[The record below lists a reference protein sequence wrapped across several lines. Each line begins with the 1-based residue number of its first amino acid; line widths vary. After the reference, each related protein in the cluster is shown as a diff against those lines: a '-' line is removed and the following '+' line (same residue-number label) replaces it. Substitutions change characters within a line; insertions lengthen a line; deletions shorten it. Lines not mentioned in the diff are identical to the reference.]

1 MDSRVKR
8 LRLWG
13 AACAAVMI
21 LWGCSLIGGQADRA
35 GNGIGENTE
44 EDWAREAGG
53 GQRKDNPDEVRVRN
67 GGEDEPG
74 ENQRSMVW
82 MELTEVRNGIQRNGQ
97 VNRHTME

>member
-74 ENQRSMVW
+74 
-82 MELTEVRNGIQRNGQ
+82 
-97 VNRHTME
+97 